1 MKKHFIIFNII
12 IIICFNSKAMTQNKF
27 IERLEGIHPFFTK
40 LNLSLQIKEIDQ
52 QKTTANQDWLV
63 GVKTN
68 FNNVN
73 IDNNLNTISVDF
85 LATKKIVS
93 SGADITFKH
102 SWRQQNKNTTTNID
116 TNNSKF
122 SIDYVHPLLKNAS
135 GINDQLNTGLSS
147 INIQISKLNIA
158 EQKEAFILIQLK
170 KFIDLAYTQER
181 LIIDNQRLD
190 LATQELTLIKQKFKM
205 AVIDKVDV
213 LLQEDAYHSAKQRQL
228 QTQQYLNIIRYELSI
243 ILDINLYSVK
253 AEFDLYKPYIINKD
267 DLKQYLLANSRI
279 LKIADLNQ
287 DLLELQL
294 KSDKSNSKA
303 QFDLKLGIINENKN
317 SYYTNSISNPSSSW
331 SIGLDFSYPI
341 GNIQAQSN
349 IIKTQIMLAKAKEK
363 KQEQLLNIYSKANVL
378 KQKIKYLL
386 EILELSKAQIK
397 TAKARTVEERR
408 RYNNANSQVS
418 FVIAAQNN
426 EQSANLNYI
435 QVFKNYQESVLN
447 FKEIIDQLS
456 PS

>member
-1 MKKHFIIFNII
+1 MKKHFIFIFIFI
-12 IIICFNSKAMTQNKF
+12 FCFNAKAMTQNKF
-27 IERLEGIHPFFTK
+27 IERLEEIHPFFTK
-40 LNLSLQIKEIDQ
+40 LDLSLQIKKIDQ
-52 QKTTANQDWLV
+52 QVTTANQDWLV

-68 FNNVN
+68 FNNAD

-93 SGADITFKH
+93 SGANITFKH
-102 SWRQQNKNTTTNID
+102 SWGQQNKNTNINLD
-116 TNNSKF
+116 TNNSKL

-170 KFIDLAYTQER
+170 KFIDLAYIQER

-190 LATQELTLIKQKFKM
+190 LATQELTLVKQKFNM

-228 QTQQYLNIIRYELSI
+228 QTQQYLNILRYELSI
-243 ILDINLYSVK
+243 MLDINLYSVK

-267 DLKQYLLANSRI
+267 DLKQYLLDNSRI

-294 KSDKSNSKA
+294 KNDKSNSKA
-303 QFDLKLGIINENKN
+303 QFDLKLGITNESKS

-331 SIGLDFSYPI
+331 NIGLDFSYPI
-341 GNIQAQSN
+341 GNIQAKSN
-349 IIKTQIMLAKAKEK
+349 ITKTQIMLAKAKEK
-363 KQEQLLNIYSKANVL
+363 KQEQLLSIYAKAYVL
-378 KQKIKYLL
+378 EQKIKYLV
-386 EILELSKAQIK
+386 EMLELSKAQIK

-456 PS
+456 PL

>member
-1 MKKHFIIFNII
+1 MKKHFIFIFIFI
-12 IIICFNSKAMTQNKF
+12 FCFNSKAMTQNKF
-27 IERLEGIHPFFTK
+27 IERLEDIHPFFTK
-40 LNLSLQIKEIDQ
+40 LDLSLQIKKIDQ
-52 QKTTANQDWLV
+52 QETTANQNWLV

-68 FNNVN
+68 FNNVD

-102 SWRQQNKNTTTNID
+102 SWRQQNKNTTTNVD

-135 GINDQLNTGLSS
+135 GINDKLNTGLSS
-147 INIQISKLNIA
+147 INMQISKLNIA
-158 EQKEAFILIQLK
+158 EQKEAFILVQLK
-170 KFIDLAYTQER
+170 KFIDLAYIQER

-190 LATQELTLIKQKFKM
+190 LAAQELTLVKQKFKM

-213 LLQEDAYHSAKQRQL
+213 LLQEDAYHSAKHRQL
-228 QTQQYLNIIRYELSI
+228 QTQQYLNILRYELSI

-267 DLKQYLLANSRI
+267 DLKQYLLANSRV

-303 QFDLKLGIINENKN
+303 KFDLKLGITNESKN
-317 SYYTNSISNPSSSW
+317 SYYTNSIFNPSSSW
-331 SIGLDFSYPI
+331 NIGLDFSYPI
-341 GNIQAQSN
+341 GNIQAKSN
-349 IIKTQIMLAKAKEK
+349 ITKTQIMLAKAKEK
-363 KQEQLLNIYSKANVL
+363 KQEQLLNIYAKANVL
-378 KQKIKYLL
+378 KQKIKYLV

-397 TAKARTVEERR
+397 TAKARTIEERR
-408 RYNNANSQVS
+408 RYNNANSQIS

-426 EQSANLNYI
+426 EQSVNLNYI
-435 QVFKNYQESVLN
+435 QVFKNYQELVLN

-456 PS
+456 PL